1 MIKILLADD
10 QTILTEGIKSVLETC
25 PDFKVVGI
33 AQDGAEAV
41 KLCESLK
48 PDVVLMDIRMPNM
61 NGVVATKRIKEIDD
75 SVKIIVLT
83 TFDDS
88 DYILSA
94 INNGASGYLLK
105 DIGSTALID
114 SIKNAYAG
122 DTILPSKIAKKITDA
137 AMMVSSDKEIKLK
150 KAFNLSDA
158 AMMVSSDK
166 EIKLKKAFN
175 LSDREIEIALMIN
188 DGFTN
193 RQIASVMQLSDGTA
207 RNYISSIYS
216 KLGVDGRPA
225 AVEKI
230 KSKI

>member
-1 MIKILLADD
+1 MIKILLVDD
-10 QTILTEGIKSVLETC
+10 QMILAEGIKSVLETC
-25 PDFKVVGI
+25 PDFEVLGI
-33 AQDGAEAV
+33 ASDGTEAIDFV
-41 KLCESLK
+41 MQSR
-48 PDVVLMDIRMPNM
+48 PDVILMDIRMPNM
-61 NGVVATKRIKEIDD
+61 NGVVATKRIKEIDE
-75 SVKIIVLT
+75 SIKIIVLT

-114 SIKNAYAG
+114 AIKNAYAG

-137 AMMVSSDKEIKLK
+137 AMMVSTDKEIKLK
-150 KAFNLSDA
+150 KTY
-158 AMMVSSDK
+158 
-166 EIKLKKAFN
+166 N

-193 RQIASVMQLSDGTA
+193 RQIASAMKLSDGTA

-216 KLGVDGRPA
+216 KLGVDGRGA
-225 AVEKI
+225 AVNKI
-230 KSKI
+230 RSLI